1 MILIKMQIESIN
13 FYVVDSFFSL
23 GSFAFMF
30 NYILSSTMRGVCVYV
45 KEQNFFF
52 PSPNFSPQF

>member
-1 MILIKMQIESIN
+1 MQIESIN